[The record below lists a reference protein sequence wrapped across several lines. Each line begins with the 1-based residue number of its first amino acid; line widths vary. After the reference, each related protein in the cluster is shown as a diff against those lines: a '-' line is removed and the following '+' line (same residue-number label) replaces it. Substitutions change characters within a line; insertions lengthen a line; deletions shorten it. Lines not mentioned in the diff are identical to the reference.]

1 MPKEVRKGE
10 GAICLE
16 SKNNYGNLFRKSQSE

>member
-16 SKNNYGNLFRKSQSE
+16 SRNNYGKFIQEITK